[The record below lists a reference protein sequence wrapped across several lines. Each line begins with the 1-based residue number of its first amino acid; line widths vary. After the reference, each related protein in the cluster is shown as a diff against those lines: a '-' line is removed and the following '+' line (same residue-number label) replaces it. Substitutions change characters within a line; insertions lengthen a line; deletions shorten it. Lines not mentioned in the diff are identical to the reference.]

1 MAQIAAHNSVEI
13 SAAPAR
19 PVIRRL
25 KRDDIVHALEAGWRD
40 FKAAPQYGLAFGLL
54 YTLGGWAIIALAN
67 VSGFYYF
74 AYPLATGFALIAPF
88 VAAGIY
94 DVSRR
99 LERGEDLSWGGV
111 ITSVRNA
118 GARDLGWMAL
128 VLTFALIIW
137 LDFAVFLYLIF
148 YGVHMPDFREF
159 FIEAV
164 TTPSG
169 LAFLAL
175 GNVLGAL
182 IAFAVFSIT
191 VVSCPMLL
199 DRDVDFVTAMLTSL
213 RCVKENP
220 WQMLAW
226 AAMIALWF
234 GVAMVTMLAGLI
246 IILPVLGHATWH
258 LYRMVIAE
266 PH

>member
-1 MAQIAAHNSVEI
+1 MTKIAAHGSAEI
-13 SAAPAR
+13 PAAQAR
-19 PVIRRL
+19 PVIRTL
-25 KRDDIVHALEAGWRD
+25 KRDDVVHALEAGWRD

-67 VSGFYYF
+67 VTGFYYF
-74 AYPLATGFALIAPF
+74 AYPLASGFALIAPF

-94 DVSRR
+94 DGSRR
-99 LERGEDLSWGGV
+99 LERGEPLSWGG
-111 ITSVRNA
+111 IMSSVRNA

-175 GNVLGAL
+175 GNLLGAV

-213 RCVKENP
+213 RCVRQNP
-220 WQMLAW
+220 WQMLGW
-226 AAMIALWF
+226 ALMIALWLA
-234 GVAMVTMLAGLI
+234 VAMVTMLAALI
-246 IILPVLGHATWH
+246 VILPVLGHATWH
-258 LYRMVIAE
+258 LYRMVIADAM
-266 PH
+266 